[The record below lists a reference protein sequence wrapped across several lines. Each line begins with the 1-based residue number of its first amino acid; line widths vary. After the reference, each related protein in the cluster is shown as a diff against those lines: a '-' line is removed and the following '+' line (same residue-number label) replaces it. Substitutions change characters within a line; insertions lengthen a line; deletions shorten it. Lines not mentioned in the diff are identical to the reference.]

1 MKCGVLSEAETPTK
15 KQKKVKK
22 QNEVNTSEV
31 EAAATGKG
39 SSEEEYR
46 KVLEGNVTL
55 LSILSAMDN
64 MSTKFDHID
73 SWFNAYEL
81 DRNRP
86 LVDQKTIDDMVKASV
101 EERLK
106 VLGVGKSPEK
116 NDKLSIVG
124 EEQSLS
130 SPSPQQKSVNSL
142 ALAKTPDLVFAR
154 KRNLAKELDKD
165 TGVKRTLAEEFGSGA
180 AKPAK
185 ASEHDFIYVSLA
197 KATKPTKAT
206 RAYGRGWRGK
216 HIVKDEYTADKKKAE
231 QAEASLEKKEKA
243 DARKK
248 QAELKKQQAED
259 DSDVEHVTDEARAE
273 ENEVLT
279 ESDVDSQE
287 LIISAVVIPPKPPA
301 PENKKVRRSADHES
315 DFYSILIHERPWPD
329 PEYGWVFDNV
339 SLYYG

>member
-1 MKCGVLSEAETPTK
+1 
-15 KQKKVKK
+15 
-22 QNEVNTSEV
+22 
-31 EAAATGKG
+31 
-39 SSEEEYR
+39 
-46 KVLEGNVTL
+46 
-55 LSILSAMDN
+55 
-64 MSTKFDHID
+64 
-73 SWFNAYEL
+73 
-81 DRNRP
+81 
-86 LVDQKTIDDMVKASV
+86 MVKASV

-142 ALAKTPDLVFAR
+142 ALAKTPDLGKTPELAKTPGLVFAR

-206 RAYGRGWRGK
+206 RDDKDAQDAKGEAYGRGWRGK

-231 QAEASLEKKEKA
+231 QAEAS
-243 DARKK
+243 
-248 QAELKKQQAED
+248 ED

-287 LIISAVVIPPKPPA
+287 LIISAVVVSGYSERLENSVNAIVSSANRENFPVLY
-301 PENKKVRRSADHES
+301 PE
-315 DFYSILIHERPWPD
+315 
-329 PEYGWVFDNV
+329 GWVHDWPIYRVIPDHFKERWFLPLARKSTWDRRLNSTIWRHFNLV
-339 SLYYG
+339 ARSLFQFQMRELKRRWAHGGDKPSWMLTRVWRDLVDMFEEFGPDHFGFRQ